1 MMIIA
6 TLRHIIEITRGKTD
20 PIAPVKMMVMVMAMA
35 MMMVMVVVMVK
46 VMVN

>member
-6 TLRHIIEITRGKTD
+6 TLRHIEITRGKTD
-20 PIAPVKMMVMVMAMA
+20 PIASVKMMVMVMAMA